1 MADNSTP
8 DTPWESI
15 SKKQGTGKDFS
26 IEILGAAKLPDSTEK
41 GNYIIPIEQIGL
53 ECGGIS
59 IIEGT
64 CSSAASTKDKIVT
77 LSDYPLSLT
86 PKEFTVTFTNGNTYG
101 DVIATPVTYP
111 TLKIYNSNNVLLDT
125 LPVADSCGHYAGKN
139 CWMSG
144 DSITFRIVNNRAS
157 IQNSS
162 IRQYDPDNNGYIIF
176 ADGHYGYNI
185 SQAELKFENN
195 HNIPRKTPKDITSY
209 ITDGSLWKRLN
220 GTDGYALFDDIYV
233 GDYIRMS
240 RPITVQDSYDGTVG
254 SQYVT
259 IAGINTLQGNGD
271 NISMNYNHLV
281 MVPGQG
287 FGGIQHFGRRRMN
300 PTSTTAGGYVSSEM
314 HTTHIGA
321 VANAG
326 DVNGNI
332 NQQLYA
338 EFGSHLK
345 TIKELLT
352 NAVNNSGV
360 NRFGSAS
367 GCSSNWGW
375 YSCQAVLMSEIECY
389 GSTVWSS
396 SGYDTGVANHWL
408 PLFQYS
414 NNARNDRTAY
424 YWLKDVASSVY
435 FCNSYSNGYSYY
447 NGAGNDYNYVRPR
460 FVIA

>member
-162 IRQYDPDNNGYIIF
+162 IRQYDPDNNGYIMKCVF
-176 ADGHYGYNI
+176 Y
-185 SQAELKFENN
+185 L
-195 HNIPRKTPKDITSY
+195 
-209 ITDGSLWKRLN
+209 
-220 GTDGYALFDDIYV
+220 
-233 GDYIRMS
+233 
-240 RPITVQDSYDGTVG
+240 
-254 SQYVT
+254 
-259 IAGINTLQGNGD
+259 
-271 NISMNYNHLV
+271 
-281 MVPGQG
+281 
-287 FGGIQHFGRRRMN
+287 GR
-300 PTSTTAGGYVSSEM
+300 
-314 HTTHIGA
+314 
-321 VANAG
+321 
-326 DVNGNI
+326 
-332 NQQLYA
+332 
-338 EFGSHLK
+338 
-345 TIKELLT
+345 
-352 NAVNNSGV
+352 
-360 NRFGSAS
+360 
-367 GCSSNWGW
+367 
-375 YSCQAVLMSEIECY
+375 
-389 GSTVWSS
+389 
-396 SGYDTGVANHWL
+396 
-408 PLFQYS
+408 
-414 NNARNDRTAY
+414 
-424 YWLKDVASSVY
+424 
-435 FCNSYSNGYSYY
+435 
-447 NGAGNDYNYVRPR
+447 
-460 FVIA
+460 